1 VSHSTAAALWGWPV
15 DESLHLIRPG
25 GRLHA
30 GLTEHRLTLGP
41 HETVVRHGIRI
52 TTLPRTV
59 TDILAGFDADSAVA
73 ALAEGFR
80 RGVFE
85 PAEVIGAARHAAGR
99 TGAVRARH
107 VAWTCRGGPWSFLE
121 WEFHQVAWSIDPDGW
136 RFNVPIRDGHGLIGV
151 VDAMHEPTGTVV
163 ELDGRAFHQDRFQQD
178 RSRDQRLAALGLLSV
193 RFTHADMRVPLAV
206 AAQLRTILATRQR
219 GAACRR
225 ASPEPG
231 TPSSP
236 VLPRVRRCRIPGQ
249 APSRQADRPKRGPIP
264 SGGDETGPDAPGGR
278 APGGP
283 GRGSGGR
290 SAQWSGVRCGGGLRA
305 SCAPSAC
312 VRYLSPH
319 D

>member
-1 VSHSTAAALWGWPV
+1 MRPRPVPHPAPTGRPAIPPEAVAQAGCFTRSQARVAGIGDHRQRLLITAGTWVPVVGPVVRAADVEVGPWLRAHAAVLASGRYRAVSHSTAAALWGWPV

-219 GAACRR
+219 GAA
-225 ASPEPG
+225 
-231 TPSSP
+231 
-236 VLPRVRRCRIPGQ
+236 
-249 APSRQADRPKRGPIP
+249 
-264 SGGDETGPDAPGGR
+264 
-278 APGGP
+278 
-283 GRGSGGR
+283 
-290 SAQWSGVRCGGGLRA
+290 
-305 SCAPSAC
+305 
-312 VRYLSPH
+312 
-319 D
+319 